1 MTKRT
6 MAVLVAA
13 VLAGSVGAAASPSGA
28 AAAPLGMPGSVPG
41 AAAASPTAA
50 VALPAD
56 LVAVR
61 TLTSLTG
68 THRWYA
74 QTFRGLPVLD
84 GYYAVHTARSTGAV
98 SVADGRIAV
107 PSTVS
112 TTPLVTAAAAVTT
125 TSARVEALARQA
137 AAAPASAG
145 AAPKTTVALPTLVH
159 GATLSVL
166 GGRNAALVWS
176 VVADGSEGVTRT
188 LVDART
194 GTVRGVTV
202 LSKAA
207 TGQGQIFTP
216 NPVVTLRNEA
226 ITDKNDANQAV
237 LVPAYRT
244 VTLRNLSGTGTLV
257 GTAVRIVAGQGG
269 LATSPTNTFV
279 YTRADDRFEQVMA
292 YHGIDL
298 SQTYLRTLGF
308 TDANNES
315 QDVAV
320 NTIADDNSFYD
331 PTLDKITYGRGGVD
345 DAEDLEVVWHEY
357 GHAIQDAIVPG
368 FGTTLQA
375 GSIGEG
381 FGDYW
386 AATMSVPT
394 SGGYVLPCVMDWD
407 STSYTTTVPHCIRR
421 LDTTKTVADA
431 VGEVHADGEI
441 WSRALWDIHK
451 ALGRLKANTI
461 IIESTYAYTPNTS
474 FAAAAT
480 QVVAAA
486 RTLYGDAAATAVTK
500 AFHARGIL

>member
-13 VLAGSVGAAASPSGA
+13 VRRGPWGRRLTLRCGSGTR
-28 AAAPLGMPGSVPG
+28 LGMPGSVPG
-41 AAAASPTAA
+41 APRRLPTAA
-50 VALPAD
+50 VDSRGPRR
-56 LVAVR
+56 R
-61 TLTSLTG
+61 TDRTSLTG

-107 PSTVS
+107 PATVS

-125 TSARVEALARQA
+125 TSAGSGRSPGRPQPPCIRRRGPEDDG
-137 AAAPASAG
+137 G
-145 AAPKTTVALPTLVH
+145 AAHPGPRGHPVRPRRAERRAGV
-159 GATLSVL
+159 VRRRRRV
-166 GGRNAALVWS
+166 GR
-176 VVADGSEGVTRT
+176 VTCT

-216 NPVVTLRNEA
+216 NPSSRCATGDHRQERRQPGRARPGIPHRDAAQSLRHWH
-226 ITDKNDANQAV
+226 
-237 LVPAYRT
+237 
-244 VTLRNLSGTGTLV
+244 LV
-257 GTAVRIVAGQGG
+257 GTAVRIVAGQGSG
-269 LATSPTNTFV
+269 DQPDQHLRLHPGRRPLPSRSWRTTGSTSRRPTC
-279 YTRADDRFEQVMA
+279 
-292 YHGIDL
+292 
-298 SQTYLRTLGF
+298 TLGF

-320 NTIADDNSFYD
+320 NTIADDNSSTTRPWTRS
-331 PTLDKITYGRGGVD
+331 PT
-345 DAEDLEVVWHEY
+345 AE
-357 GHAIQDAIVPG
+357 
-368 FGTTLQA
+368 A
-375 GSIGEG
+375 GSTTPRTSRSSGTST
-381 FGDYW
+381 
-386 AATMSVPT
+386 ATPSRTPSSPVSAQPCRPGR
-394 SGGYVLPCVMDWD
+394 SAGLRRLLGRDDVGPDQRRYVLPCVMDWD
-407 STSYTTTVPHCIRR
+407 STSHTTTVPHCIRR

-451 ALGRLKANTI
+451 ALGRLKGQHDHHRVNLRVH
-461 IIESTYAYTPNTS
+461 PNTS

-480 QVVAAA
+480 
-486 RTLYGDAAATAVTK
+486 RSSPLRGPCMATP
-500 AFHARGIL
+500 RPRR

>member
-1 MTKRT
+1 MAKRT
-6 MAVLVAA
+6 MAVLVTGF
-13 VLAGSVGAAASPSGA
+13 LAGSVGVAASSSGA
-28 AAAPLGMPGSVPG
+28 SAAPARMPQPAPG
-41 AAAASPTAA
+41 AAAASAT
-50 VALPAD
+50 ALPAD
-56 LVAVR
+56 LVAIR
-61 TLTSLTG
+61 TLSSLTG

-84 GYYAVHTARSTGAV
+84 GYYAVHTARTTAAV
-98 SVADGRIAV
+98 SIDDGRVAV
-107 PSTVS
+107 PTTLA
-112 TTPLVTAAAAVTT
+112 TTPLVSAAAAVST
-125 TSARVEALARQA
+125 TSARVTALARQV
-137 AAAPASAG
+137 AAAPAPPTG
-145 AAPKTTVALPTLVH
+145 AKTSVALPIQVH

-166 GGRNAALVWS
+166 GGPNAALVWS

-194 GTVRGVTV
+194 GVVRGVIV
-202 LSKAA
+202 VSKAA
-207 TGQGQIFTP
+207 TGQGQVFTP

-226 ITDKNDANQAV
+226 LTDRNDADQAV
-237 LVPAYRT
+237 LVPAYRR
-244 VTLRNLSGTGTLV
+244 VTLRNLTGTGTLV
-257 GTAVRIVAGQGG
+257 GTAARIVAARGG

-292 YHGIDL
+292 YYGIDL
-298 SQTYLRTLGF
+298 AQTYLRTLGF

-320 NTIADDNSFYD
+320 DTIAADNSFYD
-331 PTLDKITYGRGGVD
+331 PTQDTITYGRGGVD

-368 FGTTLQA
+368 FGSSLQA

-394 SGGYVLPCVMDWD
+394 SGGYDLPCVMDWD
-407 STSYTTTVPHCIRR
+407 STSYTTTTPHCIRR
-421 LDTTKTVADA
+421 LDTTKTVADT

-451 ALGRLKANTI
+451 ALGRLKANTV
-461 IIESTYAYTPNTS
+461 IIESTYAYTPNTT
-474 FAAAAT
+474 FAAAARK
-480 QVVAAA
+480 VVATA
-486 RTLYGDAAATAVTK
+486 RTLYGDAAATAVTT
-500 AFHARGIL
+500 AFHSRGIL